1 MSFKRKLADKQP
13 LLSNARVEAH
23 MCENSAASRQLQG
36 CAANSLH
43 MYAVVHAVQANA
55 AQKVTG

>member
-1 MSFKRKLADKQP
+1 MSLKRKLVDKQP
-13 LLSNARVEAH
+13 SLSDAQVEAH
-23 MCENSAASRQLQG
+23 MCENSAASWQLQS